1 MHTVQEEEEL
11 AELDVVLLPR
21 LGLFSRIGR
30 GHVELHVLDLPITQA
45 ADQVVGLSTYDLP
58 VSDEGPPHCS
68 GANEGSPS
76 TGPPLRDP
84 LRTPHPRPHTPPSQS
99 PTWWIP
105 SPFQPLTLGASL
117 RQTVQSPKDHL

>member
-45 ADQVVGLSTYDLP
+45 AGQVVDLSTGDLP
-58 VSDEGPPHCS
+58 ISDEGPPHCW
-68 GANEGSPS
+68 GVNEVASSTEPPPGGSLQTS
-76 TGPPLRDP
+76 
-84 LRTPHPRPHTPPSQS
+84 HPRPHTPPRS
-99 PTWWIP
+99 PARRSP
-105 SPFQPLTLGASL
+105 SPLQP
-117 RQTVQSPKDHL
+117 